1 MTLKKKMPPL
11 ESFVDDMEDLDQGVK
26 ELDVSKL
33 DLFAMFAS
41 SAVAK
46 KMDDPARIAHESY
59 QIALKMKDL
68 SMFYK
73 GK

>member
-1 MTLKKKMPPL
+1 MTARKKTAPL
-11 ESFVDDMEDLDQGVK
+11 ESFVKDMDVVPSNEDI
-26 ELDVSKL
+26 DVSKL

-59 QIALKMKDL
+59 QIAIHMKDL
-68 SMFYK
+68 SDYYK
-73 GK
+73 SK